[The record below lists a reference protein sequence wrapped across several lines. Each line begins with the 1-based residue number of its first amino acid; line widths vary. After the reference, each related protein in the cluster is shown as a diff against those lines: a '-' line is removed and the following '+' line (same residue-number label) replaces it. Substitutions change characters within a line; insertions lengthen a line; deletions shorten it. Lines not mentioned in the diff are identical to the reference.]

1 MGTAAQTLPSFVK
14 EKEHMKLNLRMNM
27 VVAMVAI
34 LFQTSTVAA
43 QQKSAKDNNITLE
56 KKAIKAISLK
66 DYQSFKASVAPLIK
80 EMGVKK
86 VIGLGEGTHGTAEFY
101 KVRYWISRILIEEKG
116 FNYIAFENDLSDVWA
131 LNQQLSSTDDL
142 NKLMKDHLMSIWQN
156 EETKE
161 MLAWVKSYNAKHNQ
175 KVTIS
180 GIDFPVLKPDVEMLM
195 ALLKKGKDT
204 TLMPAVKSM
213 LAAASFQDEVWIGM
227 NDKTYK
233 ADWKLLGKRSKQ
245 GYMTADSIAKQ
256 IPTSKLAPT
265 LKAEF
270 GQALTNLKQGFAPF
284 YSATA
289 EGDRDSLMASNAAL
303 ILKDS
308 NSKMIIWAHNA
319 HLGKTKIYDNAV
331 GGTGGYLLKLFP
343 NNYFVLGT
351 GTANG
356 TFAGTVDIRPTN
368 SNPMKAYTLEKPITG
383 SWDEMFNNT
392 GLSSFYFQP
401 AKTTAAKL
409 LKPLRFIGFGTKS
422 DKSTYDTVSFG
433 NMFDAFLFIKD
444 THAAT
449 PLK

>member
-1 MGTAAQTLPSFVK
+1 
-14 EKEHMKLNLRMNM
+14 MNM
-27 VVAMVAI
+27 VVAITAI
-34 LFQTSTVAA
+34 LFQISPVVA
-43 QQKSAKDNNITLE
+43 QQKSAKDHTITLD
-56 KKAIKAISLK
+56 KNATQAVSLK
-66 DYQSFKASVAPLIK
+66 DYKSFKASIAPLIK

-101 KVRYWISRILIEEKG
+101 KVRYWIIRILIEEKG

-131 LNQQLSSTDDL
+131 LNQQLGNSNDL
-142 NKLMKDHLMSIWQN
+142 GQLMKNHLMSIWQN

-161 MLAWVKSYNAKHNQ
+161 MLAWVKDYNTKHDK

-180 GIDFPVLKPDVEMLM
+180 GIDFPILKPDVEMLM
-195 ALLKKGKDT
+195 GILTKGQDT

-213 LAAASFQDEVWIGM
+213 LKAASVQDEAWIGM

-233 ADWKLLGKRSKQ
+233 ADWNLLAKGSKK
-245 GYMTADSIAKQ
+245 GYAIADSIAKQ
-256 IPTSKLAPT
+256 ISNLKLSAA
-265 LKAEF
+265 LKSEF
-270 GQALTNLKQGFAPF
+270 EQAITNLKQGFAPF
-284 YSATA
+284 YGGTA

-303 ILKDS
+303 ILKNTDH
-308 NSKMIIWAHNA
+308 KMIIWAHNA

-356 TFAGTVDIRPTN
+356 TFAGTVDVRPTN
-368 SNPMKAYTLEKPITG
+368 SNPMKTYTLEKPIKD
-383 SWDEMFNNT
+383 SWEELFNQT
-392 GLSSFYFQP
+392 AVSDFYFNP
-401 AKTTAAKL
+401 SKSSVSKL
-409 LKPLRFIGFGTKS
+409 IKPLRFVGFGIKS
-422 DKSTYDTVSFG
+422 DKSTYDRVSLS

-444 THAAT
+444 THAPT